1 MRQWRRWPVLLA
13 VLAALAAV
21 WWAAPAAEASVGVG
35 VQAAPVRLSGAAR
48 AGQSYQLPALAVIN
62 TGSQPEAI
70 TVRVQRI
77 MPGPGRAVPAT
88 WVHIPG
94 QGVRVPPHAE
104 ASIPLG
110 LSVPRSAKPGDYL
123 TELVAYGS
131 AAVRAGAAHLG
142 AAAATKLE
150 FRVTTAPAGLY
161 WFVPGWAGWAALWLF
176 LLALLAVAGTAA
188 WRAGL
193 RLRLVRSTAG
203 RRPADPPWSRH
214 A

>member
-1 MRQWRRWPVLLA
+1 MRQWRRWPVLPA
-13 VLAALAAV
+13 VLAALVALWV
-21 WWAAPAAEASVGVG
+21 AAPAARASVGVG
-35 VQAAPVRLSGAAR
+35 VQAAPVRLAGVAR

-62 TGSQPEAI
+62 TGSQPETI

-77 MPGPGRAVPAT
+77 MPGPGRAVPAA
-88 WVHIPG
+88 WVHITG
-94 QGVRVPPHAE
+94 QGVRVAPHAE

-110 LSVPRSAKPGDYL
+110 LSVPGGAKPGAYL

-131 AAVRAGAAHLG
+131 AAVRAGAANLG

-150 FRVTTAPAGLY
+150 FRVAADPAGLF
-161 WFVPGWAGWAALWLF
+161 WFVPGRAGWAALWLF
-176 LLALLAVAGTAA
+176 LLALLALAGTAA
-188 WRAGL
+188 WRSGL

-203 RRPADPPWSRH
+203 RRPRDPPWSRH

>member
-1 MRQWRRWPVLLA
+1 MRPRRRWPALPAVLLA
-13 VLAALAAV
+13 LAAF
-21 WWAAPAAEASVGVG
+21 WWAAPAAQASVGVG
-35 VQAAPVRLSGAAR
+35 VQAAPVRLAGAAQ

-70 TVRVQRI
+70 TVRVERI
-77 MPGPGRAVPAT
+77 LPGPGRAVPSAWIHVT
-88 WVHIPG
+88 G
-94 QGVRVPPHAE
+94 QGTRVAPHGE

-110 LSVPRSAKPGDYL
+110 LSVPGGAKPGAYL

-131 AAVRAGAAHLG
+131 AAIRTGSANLG

-150 FRVTTAPAGLY
+150 FRVTADAPGMF
-161 WFVPGWAGWAALWLF
+161 WFVPGWAGWAALWL
-176 LLALLAVAGTAA
+176 LLFALLAVAAVIA
-188 WRAGL
+188 WRRGL
-193 RLRLVRSTAG
+193 RLRLVRTTTG